1 MRQFGQL
8 LAVGLATIALP
19 SHAADPPRLT
29 IIGVG
34 AGATCAD
41 WMSDGR
47 DDQALEQW
55 AFGFLSASAATAQLA
70 ARGGDPLAR
79 YDAAAIHSWLERR
92 CRDRPEEPLSVALT
106 RLIWLAVRVPP

>member
-8 LAVGLATIALP
+8 LALGLATIALA

-29 IIGVG
+29 IIG

-41 WMSDGR
+41 WMR
-47 DDQALEQW
+47 W

-70 ARGGDPLAR
+70 ARGGYPLAR